1 MIFQTL
7 DDKTECVGVY
17 ADGQLYFENW
27 PEDLTQTWA
36 HTGFLGDTDIE
47 YASLYCEGAP
57 LSRVA
62 PASLKDP
69 LAKAQRKLKAY
80 AQSFHLAK
88 INLRDHCIFDLVPAD
103 FLKEFC
109 EIKNQITEHVL
120 TTYDKPVSYEHLRD
134 AAALLYKIKFQI
146 LKLDPTNCKEL
157 FYSTPSRAM
166 AKKLLDGPHYINYNL
181 FGTVTG
187 RLTTFPESFPILT
200 SQRGFRQLIKPQNDW
215 FLSLDYNGAEVRT
228 LIGLSE
234 QTQPLQ
240 DIHQWNVKNIFNGE
254 VTRQEAKTLLF
265 SWLYNPESEAI
276 ETDVYDRE
284 KVLQDW
290 YRDDSILTPFGR
302 TIKVD
307 KRKAL
312 NYLIQSTTADL
323 VLERAVVVDAML
335 EGKKSFVSH
344 IVHDELVID
353 MADEERDLIPA
364 IRDTF
369 AANKIGIYLVNLRA
383 GKNYLDLKEL
393 NL

>member
-1 MIFQTL
+1 VIFQAL

-17 ADGQLYFENW
+17 ANGQLYFDNW
-27 PEDLTQTWA
+27 PEEIAQTWKY
-36 HTGFLGDTDIE
+36 TGFLSDGNIE

-57 LSRVA
+57 LERIA

-69 LAKAQRKLKAY
+69 LAKAQRRLKAY
-80 AQSFHLAK
+80 AQSFRIAK
-88 INLRDHCIFDLVPAD
+88 INLRDHCIFELVPED

-109 EIKNQITEHVL
+109 EIKNKITEHVL
-120 TTYDKPVSYEHLRD
+120 TTYDKPPCYEHLMD
-134 AAALLYKIKFQI
+134 ATKLLYKIKFQT
-146 LKLDPTNCKEL
+146 LQLNPDNCKEL

-166 AKKLLDGPHYINYNL
+166 AKKLLEGPHYINYNL

-200 SQRGFRQLIKPQNDW
+200 SQRGFRQLIKPKNDW

-228 LIGLSE
+228 LMGLSE
-234 QTQPLQ
+234 QAQPSQ
-240 DIHQWNVKNIFNGE
+240 DIHQWNVKNIFGGG
-254 VTRQEAKTLLF
+254 VTREEAKTLLF

-276 ETDVYDRE
+276 ETEVYDRE
-284 KVLQDW
+284 KVLEAW
-290 YRDDSILTPFGR
+290 YRDDHILTPFGR
-302 TIKVD
+302 KIKVD

-323 VLERAVVVDAML
+323 VIERAVVVDKML

-353 MADEERDLIPA
+353 MADEEREMIA
-364 IRDTF
+364 EIRDTF
-369 AANKIGIYLVNLRA
+369 ADNQIGNYLVNLRA
-383 GKNYLDLKEL
+383 GKNYLDLKDL